1 MLDPPRMNPT
11 CSPELPAHEL
21 ARLAQGARLLHLSLT
36 EPIAGIDALAR
47 ALRLALEAAMDAD
60 SAEDH
65 AAAES
70 ALQLA
75 LADLRAARIAVTA
88 EISAV
93 EVEGILGP
101 AQLPALSAWLAPIP

>member
-1 MLDPPRMNPT
+1 MSPAFL
-11 CSPELPAHEL
+11 PELPAREL
-21 ARLAQGARLLHLSLT
+21 ARLAQGARMLHLSLA
-36 EPIAGIDALAR
+36 EPIAGIDAQAL

-60 SAEDH
+60 STEDH

-75 LADLRAARIAVTA
+75 LADLRAARVAVTA
-88 EISAV
+88 EISEV

-101 AQLPALSAWLAPIP
+101 ARLPALSAWLAPIP